1 MKHLFA
7 LLVLLSFLLTSCDL
21 KSAPVIG
28 GFFPTETPTITLT
41 ASQTPTSIPTATET
55 PTLTPSPIP
64 TDTPTITPTP
74 GPFSFYDDFSGPN
87 PLSSY
92 SCDNCTVNDG
102 RLLFG
107 PFAPEDN
114 IGEQFSLVLC
124 EVCGAHIHYR
134 VSVDATYVDGPTDRF
149 FGIIGLVNAD
159 ANKLNRVLYLGI
171 STWQVYVIRDYDY
184 RNGILNELNSNLTG
198 YVNPTTATNHIVIEV
213 KPSARPDFV
222 DVYFTVNGGLLYV
235 LYLQPAA
242 PTLAGLGMSF
252 HSMTVAYDNFTYE
265 EIEVE

>member
-1 MKHLFA
+1 MKRLFS
-7 LLVLLSFLLTSCDL
+7 LSVLLIFLLTSCDL

-28 GFFPTETPTITLT
+28 GLFPTETPTITPT
-41 ASQTPTSIPTATET
+41 FTPTQTPIPTATQT

-64 TDTPTITPTP
+64 TDTSTITPTP
-74 GPFSFYDDFSGPN
+74 GTFAFYDDFSGPN
-87 PLSSY
+87 SLGNF
-92 SCDNCTVNDG
+92 SCDKCTVKDG
-102 RLLFG
+102 RLVFG
-107 PFAPEDN
+107 PFPPEDN

-124 EVCGAHIHYR
+124 EVCGAHTHYR

-159 ANKLNRVLYLGI
+159 AKKPNRVLYLGI

-184 RNGILNELNSNLTG
+184 KNGILNELNSNLTG

-213 KPSARPDFV
+213 KPSSQPDFV

-242 PTLAGLGMSF
+242 PTVTGLGMSF